1 MSPFQ
6 YGIDFGIVAGL
17 QAMIGFLEVSIV
29 FDDKLN
35 IAVSNLLH
43 RSLERETQHLQ
54 SAGTSLQ
61 DASN

>member
-29 FDDKLN
+29 FDNKLSN
-35 IAVSNLLH
+35 IVTDILC
-43 RSLERETQHLQ
+43 RSLGREIQQLQ

-61 DASN
+61 DANN